1 VLSAAILSSLDTTQ
15 DPCENF
21 YEYATGGWRKAHPLP
36 SDKGR
41 FGSFSSLFQ
50 ENQQIVK
57 DILDIDGFISIA
69 SLKESADQR
78 LLVKLRNL
86 YYSCMDESTLD
97 QLGEGPLKDFVAQVK
112 KLYRGESTGI
122 ADSSGDHKEREGLTA
137 ALAFL
142 HSRGIPALFDFGV
155 EGDVAFDPNFM
166 ILWFQQPTLGLP
178 SKVCTCPPIQT
189 LL

>member
-1 VLSAAILSSLDTTQ
+1 MFGLIVLSLPSSYPL
-15 DPCENF
+15 
-21 YEYATGGWRKAHPLP
+21 AGGWRKAHPLP

-41 FGSFSSLFQ
+41 FGSFNSLFQ

-57 DILDIDGFISIA
+57 DILNIDGPMSIA

-122 ADSSGDHKEREGLTA
+122 ADSDGDDKERERLTA
-137 ALAFL
+137 TLAFL
-142 HSRGIPALFDFGV
+142 HSRGDKHCENQCHRIRSHSIQVFPLSLNSVSRAMLH
-155 EGDVAFDPNFM
+155 
-166 ILWFQQPTLGLP
+166 LTL
-178 SKVCTCPPIQT
+178 I
-189 LL
+189 